1 MQRRERTQL
10 IAGFALLA
18 AMAIF
23 SARRMRVGNEITHFL
38 PAGEDARLAWVS
50 RAVAESELSRTMVLA
65 VGAPDA
71 ETAATSARELADA
84 LRVNPEVAWLR
95 AGVDPSME
103 RAFHDVWFPR
113 RHAFLSDRPEEELP
127 ARLTD
132 AGLADAAREVKRQL
146 ASPAGTLVARVG
158 GSDPLLGFLTEL
170 TRLRGAQAGALTLR
184 DGQFVSA
191 DGRDGVIFLATR
203 HSAFDG
209 ARQRPFIAAINRA
222 FERVNGAHAHA
233 LRLRQSGA
241 HRIAVAAEGQI
252 RGDTERI
259 SILSTAGVIALFM
272 LIHRSLRYL
281 ALASLPLGAGMLVAM
296 TAGLAVF
303 GKLHGLTL
311 AFGASLI
318 GVCFDYPVFLINHHT
333 LRPSPEGPHAT
344 LMRVW
349 PAVRLGALTT
359 MAGLAGLAYTSFP
372 GLREIAVFAT
382 FGVGGALLATRYL
395 VAPLLP
401 KEPIPVKFQ
410 RALADAVTR
419 AVDVLRRRRGLALAV
434 PFTALL
440 LCVVGI
446 PRVRW
451 VDDARALTEV
461 DPAMMREEREV
472 RALVSRLDE
481 GRFVIATGANDEEAL
496 QRNDRV
502 AMRLADARAAGD
514 VRAFRSLHAML
525 WSRDLQRRNE
535 DLVRASPHLAER
547 AAAVFEREGFRAG
560 ALDGFTRALSEPAP
574 DALTWETLSRTPLI
588 ELARPFRV
596 RVGERVGYLTFL
608 EGVRD
613 ARAVAARVGD
623 LDGVAY
629 FDQSLFLRETYGRYR
644 RRTLEVIV
652 AGLGAVLLMLFVRY
666 RTIGTSLAAFA
677 PSVLAGATAIAVVG
691 LLGIPANLM
700 HLLGLLMVLST
711 GVDYGIFVAE
721 TTRHP
726 EATSETLLSVTV
738 AWASALLSF
747 GLLAMSSNP
756 SLRAI
761 GLTTG
766 VGLTFSMLLAPAT
779 HHLLSTRRSS

>member
-1 MQRRERTQL
+1 MRRREHIKL
-10 IAGFALLA
+10 AVGFALLA
-18 AMAIF
+18 AMAVF
-23 SARRMRVGNEITHFL
+23 SALRMRVGSEITHFL
-38 PAGEDARLAWVS
+38 PAGEDARLAYVS

-65 VGAPDA
+65 VEAPDID
-71 ETAATSARELADA
+71 TAANAARSLGDA
-84 LRVNPEVAWLR
+84 LRTNPEVAWLR
-95 AGVDPSME
+95 AGVDPAME
-103 RAFHDVWFPR
+103 RAFHGVWFPR
-113 RHAFLSDRPEEELP
+113 RHSFLSDRPEIELAP
-127 ARLTD
+127 KLTD
-132 AGLADAAREVKRQL
+132 EGLAEAAREVRRQL
-146 ASPAGTLVARVG
+146 ASPAGTLVARIA

-170 TRLRGAQAGALTLR
+170 TRLRGAQAGSLTVR

-191 DGRDGVIFLATR
+191 DGRHGVLFLATR

-209 ARQRPFIAAINRA
+209 SRQRPFLAALDRE
-222 FERVNGAHAHA
+222 FDRVNRTHSGR
-233 LRLRQSGA
+233 LRLLQSGA
-241 HRIAVAAEGQI
+241 HRIAVAAEAQI
-252 RGDTERI
+252 RRDTERI
-259 SILSTAGVIALFM
+259 SILSTVGVVALFL

-281 ALASLPLGAGMLVAM
+281 ALAALPLGAGMLVAM

-333 LRPSPEGPHAT
+333 LRPAPEGPTAT
-344 LMRVW
+344 LARVW

-359 MAGLAGLAYTSFP
+359 MGGLAGLAYTSFP

-395 VAPLLP
+395 VAPMLP
-401 KEPIPVKFQ
+401 REPIPVRFQ
-410 RALADAVTR
+410 RWLADTIAR
-419 AVDVLRRRRGLALAV
+419 AVGALRRHRSLALA
-434 PFTALL
+434 PPLLALAI
-440 LCVVGI
+440 CAVGL
-446 PRVRW
+446 PRRHW
-451 VDDARALTEV
+451 IDDAKALTEV

-496 QRNDRV
+496 ARSDAV
-502 AMRLADARAAGD
+502 ALRLADAKTAHEITAYRT
-514 VRAFRSLHAML
+514 LHAML
-525 WSRDLQRRNE
+525 WSRELQRRNE
-535 DLVRASPHLAER
+535 SMVRSSPRLAER
-547 AAAVFEREGFRAG
+547 ASTVFEREGFRAG

-574 DALTWETLSRTPLI
+574 EPLTWDALSRTPLI

-596 RVGERVGYLTFL
+596 RVGDGVGYLTFL

-613 ARAVAARVGD
+613 ARALTRRIE
-623 LDGVAY
+623 GVEGAAY
-629 FDQSLFLRETYGRYR
+629 FDQSAFLRETYGRYR

-652 AGLGAVLLMLFVRY
+652 MGLGAVLAMLFARY
-666 RTIGTSLAAFA
+666 RRVGTSLSAFA
-677 PSVLAGATAIAVVG
+677 PSVLAGATALAVVA
-691 LLGIPANLM
+691 LLGISANLM

-738 AWASALLSF
+738 AWVSALLSF

-756 SLRAI
+756 ALRAI

-766 VGLTFSMLLAPAT
+766 VGLTFSMVLAPAT
-779 HHLLSTRRSS
+779 HHLLRARGEP